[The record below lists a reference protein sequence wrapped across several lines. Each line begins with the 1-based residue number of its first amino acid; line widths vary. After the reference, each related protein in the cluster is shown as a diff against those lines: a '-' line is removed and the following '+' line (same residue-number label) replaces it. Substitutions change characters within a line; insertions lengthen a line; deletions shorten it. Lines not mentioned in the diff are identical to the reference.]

1 MLKAAVLGIVQ
12 GLTEFLPV
20 SSTAHLV
27 LLRWF
32 TGWQNEVLGSLAF
45 DVALHAGTLVS
56 LFICFR
62 KDIKEMLGKNHRLLM
77 LILLGTI
84 PAGIAGI
91 LLEDIV
97 EGTLRSPVIIAV
109 SLVLIGAVM
118 LIAERF
124 QKAREVKDITIAEA
138 LLIGMA
144 QAVALVPGVS
154 RSGITISAAL
164 FLGLRREA
172 SARFAFLLSMPV
184 IGGAALLEGSRLLRE
199 PSGFDFPLFAM
210 GFIASL
216 LAGVLAIRFL
226 MSYLRRHPLNSF
238 VYYRFGLAAV
248 IIGWL
253 YIK

>member
-1 MLKAAVLGIVQ
+1 MLKAAVLGMVQ

-32 TGWQNEVLGSLAF
+32 TGWKNGVLESLAF
-45 DVALHAGTLVS
+45 DVALHAGTLLS

-84 PAGIAGI
+84 PAGVAGI

-97 EGTLRSPVIIAV
+97 EGTLRSPVIIAFA
-109 SLVLIGAVM
+109 LVAIGAVM

-124 QKAREVKDITIAEA
+124 QKTREMKDITIADA
-138 LLIGMA
+138 LLIGLA

-184 IGGAALLEGSRLLRE
+184 IGGAALLEAGRLLRE
-199 PSGFDFPLFAM
+199 PSGFDLPLFAM
-210 GFIASL
+210 GFITSMI
-216 LAGVLAIRFL
+216 AGVLAIRFL
-226 MSYLRRHPLNSF
+226 MSYLRRHPLNAF

-248 IIGWL
+248 ITGWF
-253 YIK
+253 YTK